1 MSSCTLMDGVGPG
14 DVILLPVILLP
25 AIVIVKL
32 VWLPGIIVW
41 ADADKLLEF
50 IPASTLTTNT
60 TATIVTGC
68 RDNDNRDMK
77 ICFIVHN
84 TKYQFKDC

>member
-60 TATIVTGC
+60 TATIVTA
-68 RDNDNRDMK
+68 RVE